1 MITFISSP
9 IITCIQD
16 DAPVAKVISDQLD
29 LRKRSSH
36 AALPLLVGIIRTP
49 NGPEFA
55 FSSAKIPEYANCVE
69 YYVHDK
75 ERTFRHLATCD
86 KNKPDAKKKALVACY
101 EQENSAA
108 RVSYLTEC
116 IKKGDNASADFW
128 FTVCDQD
135 PIEERNQAA
144 FIEFANS
151 IAATDSDR
159 AIKILLKIRSVYSNN
174 VDLDCSIAD
183 ILYKHKK
190 DPIHAEWW
198 YRKALCVDKM
208 NQRAH
213 FSLGSLLY
221 ASATENDKL
230 LQIGIEHIKYA
241 SGFKEAKEIPGKI
254 TPEQKPKAATTTSVP
269 PPRQKRRTVIQKQPP
284 KLVRTTVSVLPEDV
298 LVSLTK
304 APVTPPSLQELASLV

>member
-86 KNKPDAKKKALVACY
+86 KNKPDAKKKALIACY

-116 IKKGDNASADFW
+116 IKKGDMDTADFW
-128 FTVCDQD
+128 FTVRSQH
-135 PIEERNQAA
+135 PIEGPNQAA
-144 FIEFANS
+144 FIELANS

-159 AIKILLKIRSVYSNN
+159 AIKILLKIRSAYSNN
-174 VDLDCSIAD
+174 VDVDCSIAD
-183 ILYKHKK
+183 IFYKQKK
-190 DPIHAEWW
+190 DPIRAEWS
-198 YRKALCVDKM
+198 YRRALCADTT

-230 LQIGIEHIKYA
+230 LQIGIEHIKRA
-241 SGFKEAKEIPGKI
+241 GELKEAKEIPGKI
-254 TPEQKPKAATTTSVP
+254 TPEKKPEATSTTAL
-269 PPRQKRRTVIQKQPP
+269 PRQKRSTVIQKQPP
-284 KLVRTTVSVLPEDV
+284 RLVRTTVSVLPEDV